1 MSFFRIIWDVR
12 DDPYAGETMAKKLQR
27 QFRNRNLTPEEVA
40 HDEEVRRK
48 VTAEFPPAR
57 PRVSAT
63 PYSLSEALKQAIR
76 ESDKSEYQIAHLAGV
91 SQIVIS
97 RFLSGERD
105 IRMVTAD
112 KLADALGLQLG
123 IGVNDHRWSGGAA

>member
-1 MSFFRIIWDVR
+1 
-12 DDPYAGETMAKKLQR
+12 MAKKLQR

-48 VTAEFPPAR
+48 VKAEFPRAR
-57 PRVSAT
+57 PSVLSA
-63 PYSLSEALKQAIR
+63 PHSLSEALKQAIR
-76 ESDKSEYQIAHLAGV
+76 ESDKSEYQIAQLAGV

-105 IRMVTAD
+105 IRMATAD
-112 KLADALGLQLG
+112 KLADALGLKLG
-123 IGVNDHRWSGGAA
+123 IGK